1 MQNKG
6 LNRAAIVALAVAVAA
21 AAAAAPPA
29 VAQEV
34 VTRGDV
40 LGDSPVVDLALALHD
55 PSAFAGEQVIL
66 EGTVVKACPMKGC
79 WMELAPA
86 GAARGIRVTFQ
97 EYGFFPASHLARRRA
112 GPGAVT
118 GVPFQTFG
126 SFGPPDVAGRAAR
139 LEGTFETN
147 VFSRAD
153 ADHLIAEGVALVRN
167 PDGTATE
174 LSFVA
179 SGVEL
184 RTAAAGQ

>member
-1 MQNKG
+1 MQSSCPY
-6 LNRAAIVALAVAVAA
+6 RTAIAALAFVVAGTALA
-21 AAAAAPPA
+21 QPA

-34 VTRGDV
+34 FARGAAI
-40 LGDSPVVDLALALHD
+40 GDSPVVALADALGN
-55 PSAFAGEQVIL
+55 PSAYAGEQVIL

-86 GAARGIRVTFQ
+86 GAARGIRVTFKD
-97 EYGFFPASHLARRRA
+97 YGFF
-112 GPGAVT
+112 
-118 GVPFQTFG
+118 VPT
-126 SFGPPDVAGRAAR
+126 DVAGRAAR

-184 RTAAAGQ
+184 QPESAGQ